1 MNSRN
6 TSRARWAPFRARL
19 KRVPIQ
25 HVILFGI
32 LTLAVTS
39 CVRARN
45 HGMAELDLPSQDWVE
60 IEVRYPGGEAGKEVE
75 AFLVRPRE
83 AGPFPCTVLLHG
95 RGGWW
100 QAYIRSARE
109 MAARGFSALIMNYYS
124 AHRVNLE
131 GLNIPFEHRKR
142 QFELQILDISSA
154 TRAFARSRNCTGGQV
169 GLIGFSL
176 GADKAFRV
184 AAVNP
189 EVRAIVSY
197 YGPSDYVSL
206 IRERINPLLLALAD
220 DETLRWK
227 GYLEKNSPLALAP
240 RVGAAVLLFHG
251 VKDGVIQMNH
261 SVTMYNALR
270 KRGRGKIARLKLYE
284 GVGHNFVLRRA
295 IGPERADSIRHTLA
309 FLREALPAPAVK
321 KSASAQ
327 KAAPRL

>member
-1 MNSRN
+1 MGWPSW
-6 TSRARWAPFRARL
+6 T
-19 KRVPIQ
+19 
-25 HVILFGI
+25 
-32 LTLAVTS
+32 
-39 CVRARN
+39 C
-45 HGMAELDLPSQDWVE
+45 LPQDWVE

-100 QAYIRSARE
+100 QAYIRYARE

-240 RVGAAVLLFHG
+240 RVGGCGFAISRG
-251 VKDGVIQMNH
+251 E
-261 SVTMYNALR
+261 
-270 KRGRGKIARLKLYE
+270 GRGYPNE
-284 GVGHNFVLRRA
+284 PF
-295 IGPERADSIRHTLA
+295 RHHVQCPPQKGGGG
-309 FLREALPAPAVK
+309 RLPALSSTRALGTT
-321 KSASAQ
+321 SSFGA
-327 KAAPRL
+327 R